1 MFGTTRNRAIGPPG
15 KAHLKNIER
24 EAGTLSPL
32 TVRRNEIEIER
43 IERLFGSA
51 PIVDLTTTDINKVY
65 AVLRRKKTSPS
76 SLHKLHAKLKWRQWD

>member
-1 MFGTTRNRAIGPPG
+1 M
-15 KAHLKNIER
+15 
-24 EAGTLSPL
+24 
-32 TVRRNEIEIER
+32 ER

-65 AVLRRKKTSPS
+65 AALRRKKTSPS